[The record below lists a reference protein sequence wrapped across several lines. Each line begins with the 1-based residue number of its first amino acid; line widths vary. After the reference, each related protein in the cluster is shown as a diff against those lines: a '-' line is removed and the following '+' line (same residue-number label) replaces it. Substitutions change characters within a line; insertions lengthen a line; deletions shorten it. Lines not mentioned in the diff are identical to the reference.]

1 MSVRRRTAGS
11 SRAIV
16 RRLLGLLR
24 AEDRRWLLAG
34 AVLALLSMLS
44 GIGLLAVSGH
54 FITSMALVGAGGAA
68 INYYTPAALIR
79 LFAIL
84 RTGGRYAERLATHE
98 ATLRTLARLRVWL
111 FARLVPLAP
120 ARLGGL
126 RSAELFS
133 RLRADVDALEHAYL
147 GVLVPLVVAAVT
159 VLVVLSVVLC
169 WLPVLALPLGALM
182 LAAGLL
188 LPRWVQ
194 RQGRSPGE
202 AAVAHAEE
210 LRVLAVDGLR
220 GRAELALYGAE
231 AAHAAKVDA
240 AAAKLRW
247 VRGRIDR
254 LQALGGTAV
263 ALAAQCAAVAALA
276 CGLPALGQGA
286 LPPAALTMLTLLALA
301 AFEAIAPLPDAWAQW
316 GSTLASARRLFALA
330 DTPAAVGEPA
340 QPSPPPS
347 GNDLAIRGLRLRH
360 GEAGPWVLD
369 GVDLDLPEGCR
380 LALVGA
386 SGSGKSSLAGAL
398 LRLYPCEGSIA
409 LGGAPLAAWR
419 GDDVRAR
426 IALVDQQPYL
436 FDASLRDN
444 LRLARPDASD
454 AQLALAL
461 RRAQLEEYVAGLPHG
476 LDTRVGEN
484 GVRVSGGEARRIAIA
499 RALLADAP
507 VLILDEPLEGLDAG
521 TATRLYLALDEAMR
535 GRSVLLIT
543 HRLGQLSALVDEV
556 ATLRDGRIVGRHA
569 VVAVASR
576 MIRAAGRVQADAGLP
591 ALPGRP

>member
-1 MSVRRRTAGS
+1 MNARP
-11 SRAIV
+11 RAPDSDLALV

-24 AEDRRWLLAG
+24 GGDHHWLLAG
-34 AVLALLSMLS
+34 AALALLSMLS

-98 ATLRTLARLRVWL
+98 ATLRMLARLREWL

-147 GVLVPLVVAAVT
+147 GVLVPLMVAAAT
-159 VLVVLSVVLC
+159 VLVVLSVALC
-169 WLPVLALPLGALM
+169 WLPVLALPLGAL
-182 LAAGLL
+182 LLVAGLL
-188 LPRWVQ
+188 LPRWMQ
-194 RQGRSPGE
+194 RQGRAPGE
-202 AAVAHAEE
+202 EAVRQAEE

-240 AAAKLRW
+240 AAAKLRHA
-247 VRGRIDR
+247 RRRIDR
-254 LQALGGTAV
+254 LQALGGAGV

-276 CGLPALGQGA
+276 CGLPALGRGV
-286 LPPAALTMLTLLALA
+286 LEPSALTMLTLLALA
-301 AFEAIAPLPDAWAQW
+301 AFEAIASLPEAWAQW
-316 GSTLASARRLFALA
+316 SGTLASARRLFALA
-330 DTPAAVGEPA
+330 DMPPAVAEPA
-340 QPSPPPS
+340 ETTPPVR
-347 GNDLAIRGLRLRH
+347 DDTLVIRDLRLRH

-369 GVDLDLPEGCR
+369 GVDLDLPQGCR
-380 LALVGA
+380 MALVGA

-398 LRLYPCEGSIA
+398 LRLYPCEGSVT
-409 LGGAPLAAWR
+409 LGGVPLAAWR
-419 GDDVRAR
+419 GDDLRAR

-444 LRLARPDASD
+444 LRLARPEASD
-454 AQLALAL
+454 GQLALAI
-461 RRAQLEEYVAGLPHG
+461 RRAQLDDYVAGLPHG
-476 LDTRVGEN
+476 LDTWVGEN

-521 TATRLYLALDEAMR
+521 TAGSLYRALDEAMH

-543 HRLGQLSALVDEV
+543 HRLGQVSALVDEV
-556 ATLRDGRIVGRHA
+556 ATLDGGRIVGRRVLA
-569 VVAVASR
+569 TAPSR
-576 MIRAAGRVQADAGLP
+576 LDRAARGAC
-591 ALPGRP
+591 

>member
-1 MSVRRRTAGS
+1 MNTSPGVDDS
-11 SRAIV
+11 DLAIV

-34 AVLALLSMLS
+34 VALALLSMLS

-84 RTGGRYAERLATHE
+84 RTGGRYAERLTTHE
-98 ATLRTLARLRVWL
+98 ATLRVLGRLRVWL

-147 GVLVPLVVAAVT
+147 GVLVPLAVAAAT
-159 VLVVLSVVLC
+159 MLAVLSVVLC

-182 LAAGLL
+182 LAGGLL
-188 LPRWVQ
+188 LPNWMQ

-240 AAAKLRW
+240 AAAKLRRA
-247 VRGRIDR
+247 RGRIDR
-254 LQALGGTAV
+254 LQALGSTAV
-263 ALAAQCAAVAALA
+263 ALAAQCAALAALA

-316 GSTLASARRLFALA
+316 GGTLASARRLLALA
-330 DTPAAVGEPA
+330 DTPAAVGEPK

-409 LGGAPLAAWR
+409 LGGTPLADWR

-461 RRAQLEEYVAGLPHG
+461 QRAQLDEYVGGLPQG

-507 VLILDEPLEGLDAG
+507 ILVLDEPLEGLDAG
-521 TATRLYLALDEAMR
+521 TATRLYRALDEAMR

-556 ATLRDGRIVGRHA
+556 ATLREGRIVARRAVVPASSRMGHA
-569 VVAVASR
+569 VGGA
-576 MIRAAGRVQADAGLP
+576 
-591 ALPGRP
+591 

>member
-1 MSVRRRTAGS
+1 MNTRPGIGDSDL
-11 SRAIV
+11 AIV

-34 AVLALLSMLS
+34 VALALLSMLS

-84 RTGGRYAERLATHE
+84 RTGGRYAERLTTHE
-98 ATLRTLARLRVWL
+98 ATLRVLGRLRVWL

-126 RSAELFS
+126 RSAELFA

-147 GVLVPLVVAAVT
+147 GVLIPLAIAALT
-159 VLVVLSVVLC
+159 ALVVLSVVLC
-169 WLPVLALPLGALM
+169 WLPVLALPLGILM
-182 LAAGLL
+182 LMAALL
-188 LPRWVQ
+188 LPYWTL
-194 RQGRSPGE
+194 RQGRTPGE
-202 AAVAHAEE
+202 QAVAHAEE

-240 AAAKLRW
+240 AAAKLRQA
-247 VRGRIDR
+247 RARIDR
-254 LQALGGTAV
+254 LQALGSGGV
-263 ALAAQCAAVAALA
+263 ALVAQCAAVAALA
-276 CGLPALGQGA
+276 CGLPVLGSGA
-286 LPPAALTMLTLLALA
+286 LDPAALTMLTLLAPA

-316 GSTLASARRLFALA
+316 GSTLASARRLLALA
-330 DTPAAVGEPA
+330 DTPAAVAEPA
-340 QPSPPPS
+340 QPSPPACDS
-347 GNDLAIRGLRLRH
+347 GLAIRGLRLRH
-360 GEAGPWVLD
+360 DEAGPWVLD
-369 GVDLDLPEGCR
+369 GVDLDLPQGCR

-386 SGSGKSSLAGAL
+386 SGTGKSSLAGAL
-398 LRLYPCEGSIA
+398 LRLYPYEGNIA
-409 LGGAPLAAWR
+409 LGGVPLAAWR

-461 RRAQLEEYVAGLPHG
+461 RRAQLDEYVADLPRG

-507 VLILDEPLEGLDAG
+507 ILLLDEPLEGLDAG
-521 TATRLYLALDEAMR
+521 TAGRLYRALDEAMR

-556 ATLRDGRIVGRHA
+556 ATLHGGRIVARRAVVPASSRMDHA
-569 VVAVASR
+569 V
-576 MIRAAGRVQADAGLP
+576 AGV
-591 ALPGRP
+591 